1 MEVPVGCRVFD
12 RRILSLSVLFVSSA
26 ISIRAQT
33 TDFTYQGRLASG
45 GTPANGQYDLEF
57 SLYKEPDAGSPL
69 ETLTRPDVTLIGGL
83 FTVQLGFSGGLFDGG
98 ERFLE

>member
-1 MEVPVGCRVFD
+1 MEAPVALRRV
-12 RRILSLSVLFVSSA
+12 LSISVLLVSSA
-26 ISIRAQT
+26 TSIRAQT

-57 SLYKEPDAGSPL
+57 ALYKEPVAGTPL
-69 ETLTRPDVTLIGGL
+69 ETLTLLDVTLTGGL
-83 FTVQLGFSGGLFDGG
+83 FTVRLGFSGTLFDGG